1 MTLIDKIKKSIEAV
15 GVPFVYH
22 NGGEIDE
29 MLMRQEAFPVAFCY
43 LINQG
48 TIEDVNGIFHERLT
62 FAVFFADL
70 TKFDFDSLENEQIID
85 RCKRRAFQW
94 LSSLRLSEDLDLT
107 NVNGTQRVYDVTA
120 SVLTGFAVNVTI
132 EEVAGYGS
140 CQVEE

>member
-1 MTLIDKIKKSIEAV
+1 MTIIDKIKTSIEDT

-22 NGGEIDE
+22 NGGEIDAI
-29 MLMRQEAFPVAFCY
+29 LMRQKTFPVAFCY

-48 TIEDVNGIFHERLT
+48 AIEDVNGMFHERLT

-70 TKFDFDSLENEQIID
+70 TEFDFDSLDNELIINK
-85 RCKRRAFQW
+85 CKRKALQW
-94 LSSLRLSEDLDLT
+94 LSSLRLSGDLNLT